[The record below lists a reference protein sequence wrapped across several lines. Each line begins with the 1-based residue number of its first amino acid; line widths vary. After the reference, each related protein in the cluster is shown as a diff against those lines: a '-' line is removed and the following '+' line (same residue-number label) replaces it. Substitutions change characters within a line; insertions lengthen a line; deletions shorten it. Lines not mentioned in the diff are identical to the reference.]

1 MISTIFWKN
10 LLALQWMSTF
20 FVELK
25 KVFQEQEQQQQE
37 EQKKAIAKTASA
49 KPRGQ
54 KLTQIH
60 WMKQITYVSVM
71 RMIA

>member
-1 MISTIFWKN
+1 M
-10 LLALQWMSTF
+10 
-20 FVELK
+20 ELK